1 MALID
6 GLVYSAL
13 TKGGRVVTDEQVRL
27 LMSLLTQGI
36 PQVTAA
42 AKAGMSER
50 TARKYARSGSVP
62 SQAKVA
68 HTWRTRP
75 DPFVEVWPEVE
86 ALLRQDGGLQA
97 KTIWTELNE
106 RHAGRF
112 SAGQLRTLQRRLL
125 AWRVTSGPDR
135 EVFFPQSHIPGEQA
149 QSDFTDMRQL
159 EVMIAG
165 RLFPHLLYH
174 FVLTYSNWES
184 VSICPSESFESL
196 SAGMQS
202 ALWRLG
208 GAPLE
213 HRTDNLSAAT
223 HELPESRGR
232 DFTERYRELIDHYG
246 LRASRNFPGNAHE
259 NGDIESA
266 NGHLKNAI
274 DQRLRLR
281 GSRAFVSREAYEG
294 FLETCIQARN
304 ATRHARIEEE
314 RGHLRALP
322 VRPLPAYR
330 ESYATVSRASAVRV
344 LKHSYSVSSRLIGC
358 QLRVRLHADIVEL
371 HYKGERVAVM
381 ERLIGATHTGSTTG
395 TSFIPWFASLAPSAT
410 MSSARRSSPP
420 SSSAA
425 PTTHCL
431 PGPTR
436 PILSTCGSCT
446 WRPATARR
454 LSGRCSPICWLAP
467 PLRPTS
473 SFAPRCEAHAP
484 QKAFRT
490 WISPLRIWPSTI
502 GCSAR
507 TMQRCTH
514 EHRHRRNR

>member
-1 MALID
+1 
-6 GLVYSAL
+6 
-13 TKGGRVVTDEQVRL
+13 
-27 LMSLLTQGI
+27 MSLLTQGI

-50 TARKYARSGSVP
+50 SARKYGRSGCAP
-62 SQAKVA
+62 SQVKVP

-75 DPFVEVWPEVE
+75 DPFEGVWPEIE

-106 RHAGRF
+106 RYPARF
-112 SAGQLRTLQRRLL
+112 SVGQLRTLQRRLL

-135 EVFFPQSHIPGEQA
+135 EVFFPQTHAPGEQA
-149 QSDFTDMRQL
+149 QSDFTDMRRL

-165 RLFPHLLYH
+165 QPFPHLLYH
-174 FVLTYSNWES
+174 FVLTYSNWEA

-196 SAGMQS
+196 SAGVQN

-208 GAPLE
+208 GVPLE

-223 HELPESRGR
+223 HELAESRGR

-259 NGDIESA
+259 NGDVESA
-266 NGHLKNAI
+266 NGGLKSAI

-281 GSRAFVSREAYEG
+281 GSRAFVSKEAYEG
-294 FLETCIQARN
+294 FLETCVQARN
-304 ATRHARIEEE
+304 ATRQARIEEE
-314 RGHLRALP
+314 RAHLRALP

-371 HYKGERVAVM
+371 DYKGERVATM
-381 ERLIGATHTGSTTG
+381 ERLVGRDAHRIDYRHIIHALVRKPGAFRRYVFREALFPSLEFRHSYDALLAGGSDQADLDYVR
-395 TSFIPWFASLAPSAT
+395 ILHLAASDGEESVRTVLANLLTAGE
-410 MSSARRSSPP
+410 
-420 SSSAA
+420 A
-425 PTTHCL
+425 PTYEAVRAQVRGVHTPEGVPFL
-431 PGPTR
+431 N
-436 PILSTCGSCT
+436 I
-446 WRPATARR
+446 TAPDLTLYDR
-454 LSGRCSPICWLAP
+454 LLGTNA
-467 PLRPTS
+467 
-473 SFAPRCEAHAP
+473 EAVCA
-484 QKAFRT
+484 
-490 WISPLRIWPSTI
+490 
-502 GCSAR
+502 
-507 TMQRCTH
+507 
-514 EHRHRRNR
+514 

>member
-1 MALID
+1 
-6 GLVYSAL
+6 
-13 TKGGRVVTDEQVRL
+13 
-27 LMSLLTQGI
+27 MSLLTQGI

-50 TARKYARSGSVP
+50 SARKYGRLGRAP
-62 SQAKVA
+62 SQLKVP

-75 DPFVEVWPEVE
+75 DPFEDVWPEIE

-106 RHAGRF
+106 RYSGRF
-112 SAGQLRTLQRRLL
+112 SVGQLRTLQRRLL

-135 EVFFPQSHIPGEQA
+135 EVFFPQTHSPGEQA
-149 QSDFTDMRQL
+149 QSDFTDMRRL

-165 RLFPHLLYH
+165 QPFPHLLYH
-174 FVLTYSNWES
+174 FVLTYSNWEA

-196 SAGMQS
+196 SAGVQS

-208 GAPLE
+208 GVPLE

-223 HELPESRGR
+223 HELAESRGR

-259 NGDIESA
+259 NGDVESA
-266 NGHLKNAI
+266 NGGLKNAI

-281 GSRAFVSREAYEG
+281 GSRAFVSKEAYEG
-294 FLETCIQARN
+294 FLESCVQARN

-314 RGHLRALP
+314 RAQLRALP
-322 VRPLPAYR
+322 VRALPAYR

-371 HYKGERVAVM
+371 DYKGERVATM
-381 ERLIGATHTGSTTG
+381 ERLVGRDTHRIDYRHIIHALVRKPGAFRRYVFREALFPSLEFRRAYDALLAEGSDQADLDYVRILHLAASDGEEAVRAVLASLLLAGATPTYEAVRAQVRGPRTPEAVPFLNITAPDLTIYDRLLG
-395 TSFIPWFASLAPSAT
+395 TN
-410 MSSARRSSPP
+410 
-420 SSSAA
+420 
-425 PTTHCL
+425 
-431 PGPTR
+431 
-436 PILSTCGSCT
+436 
-446 WRPATARR
+446 
-454 LSGRCSPICWLAP
+454 
-467 PLRPTS
+467 
-473 SFAPRCEAHAP
+473 EAVCA
-484 QKAFRT
+484 
-490 WISPLRIWPSTI
+490 
-502 GCSAR
+502 
-507 TMQRCTH
+507 
-514 EHRHRRNR
+514 

>member
-1 MALID
+1 
-6 GLVYSAL
+6 
-13 TKGGRVVTDEQVRL
+13 
-27 LMSLLTQGI
+27 MSLITQGI

-50 TARKYARSGSVP
+50 TARKYARSGRAP
-62 SQAKVA
+62 SQAKVP

-75 DPFVEVWPEVE
+75 DPFAEVWPEVE

-112 SAGQLRTLQRRLL
+112 SAGQLRTLQRRVLE
-125 AWRVTSGPDR
+125 WRVTLGPDR
-135 EVFFPQSHIPGEQA
+135 EVFFPQTHVPGEQA

-159 EVMIAG
+159 EIVIAG
-165 RLFPHLLYH
+165 QAFPHLLYH

-196 SAGMQS
+196 SAGVQS

-208 GAPLE
+208 GVPLE

-223 HELPESRGR
+223 HELAESRGR
-232 DFTERYRELIDHYG
+232 DFTERYRELMDHYG

-259 NGDIESA
+259 NGDVESA
-266 NGHLKNAI
+266 NGRLKTAL

-294 FLETCIQARN
+294 FLESCIQARN
-304 ATRHARIEEE
+304 ATREARLAEE

-322 VRPLPAYR
+322 VRALPAYR

-344 LKHSYSVSSRLIGC
+344 LRHSYSVSSRLIGC

-371 HYKGERVAVM
+371 DYKGERVAVM
-381 ERLIGATHTGSTTG
+381 ERLIGNEAHRIDYRHIIHTLVRKPGAFRRYVYREALFPTLEFRRAYDALLAEGSDQADMDYVRILHLAASDGEEAVRVVLADLLDQGKVPTYEAARAKVRGPRTPAGVPCLSISAPDLTIYDRLLG
-395 TSFIPWFASLAPSAT
+395 TSAETVCA
-410 MSSARRSSPP
+410 
-420 SSSAA
+420 
-425 PTTHCL
+425 
-431 PGPTR
+431 
-436 PILSTCGSCT
+436 
-446 WRPATARR
+446 
-454 LSGRCSPICWLAP
+454 
-467 PLRPTS
+467 
-473 SFAPRCEAHAP
+473 
-484 QKAFRT
+484 
-490 WISPLRIWPSTI
+490 
-502 GCSAR
+502 
-507 TMQRCTH
+507 
-514 EHRHRRNR
+514 

>member
-1 MALID
+1 
-6 GLVYSAL
+6 
-13 TKGGRVVTDEQVRL
+13 
-27 LMSLLTQGI
+27 MSLLTQGI

-50 TARKYARSGSVP
+50 TARKYARLGHAPSHVKVP
-62 SQAKVA
+62 

-75 DPFVEVWPEVE
+75 DPFEGVWPEVE

-106 RHAGRF
+106 RYPGRF

-135 EVFFPQSHIPGEQA
+135 EVFFPQTHEPGEQA
-149 QSDFTDMRQL
+149 QSDFTDMRRL

-165 RLFPHLLYH
+165 QPFPHLLYH
-174 FVLTYSNWES
+174 FVLTYSNWEA

-196 SAGMQS
+196 SAGVQS

-208 GAPLE
+208 GVPLE

-223 HELPESRGR
+223 HELAESRGR

-259 NGDIESA
+259 NGDVESA
-266 NGHLKNAI
+266 NGGLKSAI

-294 FLETCIQARN
+294 FLEACVQARN

-314 RGHLRALP
+314 RAHLRALP

-330 ESYATVSRASAVRV
+330 ESYATVSRASAVRI

-358 QLRVRLHADIVEL
+358 QLRVRLHADVVEL
-371 HYKGERVAVM
+371 DYKGERVALM
-381 ERLIGATHTGSTTG
+381 ERRVGRDAHRIDYRHIIHALVRKPGAFRRYVFREALFPSLEFRRSYDALLAGGSDQADLDYVRILHLAASDGEESVRAVLANLLTAGEAPTYEAVRVQVRGAHTPDGVPHLNITAPDLTLYDRLLG
-395 TSFIPWFASLAPSAT
+395 TSA
-410 MSSARRSSPP
+410 
-420 SSSAA
+420 
-425 PTTHCL
+425 
-431 PGPTR
+431 
-436 PILSTCGSCT
+436 
-446 WRPATARR
+446 
-454 LSGRCSPICWLAP
+454 
-467 PLRPTS
+467 
-473 SFAPRCEAHAP
+473 EAVCA
-484 QKAFRT
+484 
-490 WISPLRIWPSTI
+490 
-502 GCSAR
+502 
-507 TMQRCTH
+507 
-514 EHRHRRNR
+514 